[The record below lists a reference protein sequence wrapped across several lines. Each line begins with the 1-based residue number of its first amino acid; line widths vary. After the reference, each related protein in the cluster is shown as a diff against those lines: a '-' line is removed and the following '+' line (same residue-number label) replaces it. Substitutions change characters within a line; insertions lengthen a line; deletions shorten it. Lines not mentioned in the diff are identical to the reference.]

1 MKLWFEEECRLQHL
15 FSPITIKT
23 MEIKNRLVM
32 PPMSSRLS
40 RPDGSVT
47 RELIAYYAERAKG
60 GVGLIIIEYS
70 YIDEMESKAAI
81 CQLGVQNNHM
91 VTGLHELV
99 EALHSYGAKV
109 VLQIAHGGR
118 QTVPGTIGGLMPVA
132 PSAIPDPLLSE
143 GGKPNLCREL
153 DIDEIEE
160 IMDAFAEAARRAR
173 DAGFDGVELHGA
185 HGYLLCQFL
194 SPFSNHR
201 NDLYGGDLQ
210 GRARMPLET
219 VRRVRAEVGPEFPIF
234 YRLSGDEWV
243 PGGLTLEETKQFSVM
258 LEQAG
263 VDVIHVSSGNFATIN
278 RFVPPTYYPHGFF
291 VHLAAGIKSV
301 VSVPVIAVGG
311 ISEPQQAEQII
322 AEGKAD
328 MVAMGRALIADP
340 YLPKKAQ
347 EGRFEDIRA
356 CLRCNEGCINR
367 FFKGWTMR
375 CAVNPACG
383 REESYGEIPIAP
395 VPKKVMVVGGGPA
408 GMEAALVSAQRGHEV
423 VLYEKEQQ
431 LGGLLNTASAPEF
444 KGDLRRFKD
453 YLVRQVHEAGIRV
466 VMGTEVTAETV
477 ASEKPDRLII
487 AAGSVPVRPAVR
499 GADLAHVVHAT
510 EVYLGRAQVG
520 QRVVIVGGGIMGCET
535 ALMLGRAGKQVTIVE
550 MLDRIAFDVE
560 PLTQK
565 TLNEML
571 ASLPV
576 TVRTQVKLEE
586 ITPNGV
592 VVIDRN
598 WERHQLEAD
607 TVVVAVGMA
616 SQKDLVKALE
626 GTAPEVVAVGD
637 CVEPRDVGDAIHSA
651 FQAAVG

>member
-1 MKLWFEEECRLQHL
+1 MDHL
-15 FSPITIKT
+15 FQPITINT
-23 MEIKNRLVM
+23 MQVRNRLVM

-70 YIDEMESKAAI
+70 YIDELESKAAI
-81 CQLGVQNNHM
+81 CQLGVQNDHM

-99 EALHSYGAKV
+99 EAIHSYGAKV

-132 PSAIPDPLLSE
+132 PSAIPDPLLSQP
-143 GGKPNLCREL
+143 GKPNLCREL
-153 DIDEIEE
+153 DLDEIEE
-160 IMDAFAEAARRAR
+160 IMDAFGAAARRVR

-201 NDLYGGDLQ
+201 NDLYGGDLN

-219 VRRVRAEVGPEFPIF
+219 IRRVRAEVGPEFPIF

-243 PGGLTLEETKQFSVM
+243 PGGLTLEETKQFATM
-258 LEQAG
+258 LEKAG
-263 VDVIHVSSGNFATIN
+263 VDVIHVSSGNFSTIH

-291 VHLAAGIKSV
+291 VHLAEAIKGV

-311 ISEPQQAEQII
+311 VSDPQQADQII
-322 AEGKAD
+322 AAGKAD

-340 YLPKKAQ
+340 QLPAKAQ
-347 EGRFEDIRA
+347 AGRLQDIRT

-383 REESYGEIPIAP
+383 REDLYGEISTAA
-395 VPKKVMVVGGGPA
+395 VPKKVMVIGGGPA
-408 GMEAALVSAQRGHEV
+408 GMEAALVSAERGYEV
-423 VLYEKEQQ
+423 VLYEKDQE
-431 LGGLLNTASAPEF
+431 LGGLLNVASAPEF
-444 KGDLRRFKD
+444 KEDLRRFKE
-453 YLVRQVHEAGIRV
+453 YLIRQVHEAGIRV
-466 VMGTEVTAETV
+466 VMGTEVTPEVV
-477 ASEKPDRLII
+477 AREKPDRLII
-487 AAGSVPVRPAVR
+487 AAGSVPVHPAVS
-499 GADLAHVVHAT
+499 GADLGHVVHAT

-520 QRVVIVGGGIMGCET
+520 QRVVIIGGGIMGCET
-535 ALMLGRAGKQVTIVE
+535 ALILGQTGKQVTIVE
-550 MLDRIAFDVE
+550 MLDRIGFDVE
-560 PLTQK
+560 PLTQT

-576 TVRTQVKLEE
+576 TIRTQVKLEE
-586 ITPNGV
+586 ITADGV
-592 VVIDRN
+592 VVIDHN
-598 WERHQLEAD
+598 WERQHLEAD
-607 TVVVAVGMA
+607 TVVIAVGMA
-616 SQKDLVKALE
+616 PQKELVNALE
-626 GTAPEVVAVGD
+626 GAAPEVIAVGD
-637 CVEPRDVGDAIHSA
+637 CVEPRDVGDAIHAA